1 MDMPI
6 RFDIIEYTRTLTE
19 SGVPLDQAE
28 AHALALSRALSEGT
42 PASSELVLVKHE
54 LLMRMDVLK
63 QEVNAK
69 MDVLKQE
76 VSAKMDVLKQ
86 ELTQEFDAKLD
97 MLRQEIDAKLAQL
110 RAELLSR
117 ISWFGGLSLAGTL
130 LNTGLL
136 VYLIASHHI

>member
-6 RFDIIEYTRTLTE
+6 RFDIVEYTKTLTE
-19 SGVPLDQAE
+19 SGVPLNQAE

-54 LLMRMDVLK
+54 LLMRMDMLR
-63 QEVNAK
+63 
-69 MDVLKQE
+69 
-76 VSAKMDVLKQ
+76 Q
-86 ELTQEFDAKLD
+86 ELTQEFDSKLD
-97 MLRQEIDAKLAQL
+97 MLRQEIDVKLAQL
-110 RAELLSR
+110 RAELLSK

-136 VYLIASHHI
+136 IYLIASHHI

>member
-6 RFDIIEYTRTLTE
+6 RFDIVEYTKTLTE

-86 ELTQEFDAKLD
+86 ELTQEFDAKL
-97 MLRQEIDAKLAQL
+97 AQL

>member
-6 RFDIIEYTRTLTE
+6 RFDIAEYTKTLTE

-54 LLMRMDVLK
+54 LLMRIDMLK
-63 QEVNAK
+63 QEVNAR
-69 MDVLKQE
+69 MDL
-76 VSAKMDVLKQ
+76 LKQ
-86 ELTQEFDAKLD
+86 ELTQEFDAKL
-97 MLRQEIDAKLAQL
+97 AQL
-110 RAELLSR
+110 RAELLSK

-130 LNTGLL
+130 LNSGMLI
-136 VYLIASHHI
+136 YLIASHHL

>member
-6 RFDIIEYTRTLTE
+6 RFDIVEYTKTLTE

-54 LLMRMDVLK
+54 LLMRMDVLR
-63 QEVNAK
+63 
-69 MDVLKQE
+69 
-76 VSAKMDVLKQ
+76 Q
-86 ELTQEFDAKLD
+86 ELTQEFDSELD

-110 RAELLSR
+110 RTELLSK

-130 LNTGLL
+130 LNTGMLI
-136 VYLIASHHI
+136 YLIASHHF